1 MRGAAAYQARS
12 ASRARSASSRGKW
25 AAGSSPLSKPRAAT
39 RCWPLV
45 RPAGGRLSMALARTR
60 RIRSTSWRGPMGTV
74 SRVLVSHSRQ
84 LAEGVRE
91 LAGQM
96 TQGRVKIAVAGGT
109 ADGRLGTDATAILG
123 AIEEGR
129 GPEGV
134 LVLVDLG
141 SAVLSTQMAIE
152 QLSDGNGRVLL
163 SNAPFVEGA
172 VIAAVEASIESDI
185 EAVAAAALSAR
196 EMEKVT

>member
-1 MRGAAAYQARS
+1 
-12 ASRARSASSRGKW
+12 
-25 AAGSSPLSKPRAAT
+25 
-39 RCWPLV
+39 
-45 RPAGGRLSMALARTR
+45 MA
-60 RIRSTSWRGPMGTV
+60 TV
-74 SRVLVSHSRQ
+74 SLVLVSHSRQ

-123 AIEEGR
+123 AIEEVR
-129 GPEGV
+129 GPAGV

-152 QLSDGNGRVLL
+152 QLPDAEGRVLL

-172 VIAAVEASIESDI
+172 VIAAVEASIDSDLDG
-185 EAVAAAALSAR
+185 VAAAALGAR
-196 EMEKVT
+196 EMEKVPG